1 MAAEPHAS
9 LSTNQIRIA
18 EFALAIGSFA
28 IGTGEFAAMGFL
40 PSVAT
45 GFGVPVP
52 EAGRII
58 SAYALGVVVGAPLFA
73 VLGSKLSRRKLL
85 LALMGLFAAGNIAS
99 ALAPTFGA
107 LGALRFAAG
116 LPHGAYFGVA
126 SLVAAGMAGPG
137 GRARAV
143 GRIMLGLTIATLFG
157 TPLAT
162 WTGQIFGW
170 RTAFAVVGALGVVT
184 TVLVALHVPKDTVKR
199 GAGPLR
205 ELGAL
210 REPQV
215 WLTLGM
221 AAIGFGGMFA
231 VYSYITPTL
240 VEVSGI
246 PRVFVPFVLM
256 VFGAGMVAGNLVG
269 PRLADRALLP
279 TIGGVLVWNIAVLAL
294 FSATA
299 HLTWAAVLFVFL
311 IGTGF
316 AVVPAFQTRLMDVGR
331 EAQTLAAALNH
342 SAFNIA
348 NALGAW
354 LGGVAVSA
362 GYGWASTGWVGALL
376 ALAGLGVFG
385 VSLALERSERATGA
399 PSPVGAGQVP
409 SA

>member
-1 MAAEPHAS
+1 MPDGSSATLSPRAS
-9 LSTNQIRIA
+9 LSPRKVRIA

-40 PSVAT
+40 PSVAS
-45 GFGVPVP
+45 GFAIPVP

-73 VLGSKLSRRKLL
+73 VLGAKVSRRNLL
-85 LALMGLFAAGNIAS
+85 LVLMGLFAAGNLAS
-99 ALAPTFGA
+99 ALAPSFGA
-107 LGALRFAAG
+107 LSVLRFVSG

-126 SLVAAGMAGPG
+126 SLVAAGMAGPA

-143 GRIMLGLTIATLFG
+143 GRIMLGLTIATLLG

-162 WTGQIFGW
+162 WTGQILGW
-170 RTAFAVVGALGVVT
+170 RTAFAAVGALGLVT
-184 TVLVALHVPKDTVKR
+184 AALVAVHVPRDRPLR

-215 WLTLGM
+215 WLTLAM
-221 AAIGFGGMFA
+221 AAVGFGGMFA
-231 VYSYITPTL
+231 VFTYITPTL

-246 PRVFVPFVLM
+246 PRAFAPFVLM
-256 VFGAGMVAGNLVG
+256 VFGAGMIAGNLVG

-279 TIGGVLVWNIAVLAL
+279 TIGGVLVWNMAVLAL
-294 FSATA
+294 FALLA
-299 HLTWAAVLFVFL
+299 RFAPAAVLLVFL

-316 AVVPAFQTRLMDVGR
+316 AVVPAFQTRLMDVGK

-354 LGGVAVSA
+354 LGGRVLDHGF
-362 GYGWASTGWVGALL
+362 GYPATGYVGA
-376 ALAGLGVFG
+376 ALSAVGLGVFL
-385 VSLALERSERATGA
+385 VSWSLHRRGENGGMIAE
-399 PSPVGAGQVP
+399 P
-409 SA
+409 

>member
-1 MAAEPHAS
+1 MAAEQPAS
-9 LSTNQIRIA
+9 LTASQVRIA

-40 PSVAT
+40 PDVAT

-73 VLGSKLSRRKLL
+73 VLGAKLTRRNLL
-85 LALMGLFAAGNIAS
+85 LLLMGLFAAGNIAS

-107 LGALRFAAG
+107 LGALRFASG

-126 SLVAAGMAGPG
+126 SLVAAGMAGPA

-143 GRIMLGLTIATLFG
+143 GRIMLGLTVATLFG
-157 TPLAT
+157 TPIAT
-162 WTGQIFGW
+162 WTGQLLGW
-170 RTAFAVVGALGVVT
+170 RTAFAVVGALGAVT
-184 TVLVALHVPKDTVKR
+184 VGLVAHYVPKDRLQR

-221 AAIGFGGMFA
+221 AAVGFGGMFA
-231 VYSYITPTL
+231 VFSYITPTL

-246 PRVFVPFVLM
+246 PHVFVPFVLM
-256 VFGAGMVAGNLVG
+256 VFGAGMIVGNLVG
-269 PRLADRALLP
+269 PSLADRALLP
-279 TIGGVLVWNIAVLAL
+279 TIGGVLVWNMTILAL
-294 FSATA
+294 FSVTA
-299 HLTWAAVLFVFL
+299 HLAWAAVLCVFL

-316 AVVPAFQTRLMDVGR
+316 AVVPAFQTRLMDVGK

-354 LGGVAVSA
+354 LGGVVIAA

-376 ALAGLGVFG
+376 ALAGLGVFA
-385 VSLALERSERATGA
+385 VSLALERSTRAT
-399 PSPVGAGQVP
+399 
-409 SA
+409 SATPAVAAE

>member
-1 MAAEPHAS
+1 MAAQTHAS
-9 LSTNQIRIA
+9 LSPRQIRIA
-18 EFALAIGSFA
+18 ELALAIGSFA

-40 PSVAT
+40 PNVAT

-73 VLGSKLSRRKLL
+73 VLGAKLSRRRLL
-85 LALMGLFAAGNIAS
+85 LALMGLFAAANVAS

-107 LGALRFAAG
+107 LGALRFASG

-143 GRIMLGLTIATLFG
+143 GRIMLGLTVATLLG

-162 WTGQIFGW
+162 WTGQLLGW
-170 RTAFAVVGALGVVT
+170 RTAFAVVGALGLVT
-184 TVLVALHVPKDTVKR
+184 TVLVALHVPKDTVKH

-221 AAIGFGGMFA
+221 AAVGFGGMFA

-246 PRVFVPFVLM
+246 PRVLVPFVLM
-256 VFGAGMVAGNLVG
+256 VFGVGMIAGNVVG

-279 TIGGVLVWNIAVLAL
+279 TIGGVLVWNMAILAL
-294 FSATA
+294 FSVTA
-299 HLTWAAVLFVFL
+299 HWAWAAVLFVFL

-316 AVVPAFQTRLMDVGR
+316 AVVPAFQTRLMDVGK

-354 LGGVAVSA
+354 LGGVVISA

-376 ALAGLGVFG
+376 AVAGLAVFG
-385 VSLALERSERATGA
+385 LSLALERSARA
-399 PSPVGAGQVP
+399 PSVAVAAPRVP

>member
-1 MAAEPHAS
+1 MAAEPHAA
-9 LSTNQIRIA
+9 LSPNQIRIA
-18 EFALAIGSFA
+18 ELALAIGSFA

-40 PSVAT
+40 PNVAT

-73 VLGSKLSRRKLL
+73 VLGAKLSRRTLL
-85 LALMGLFAAGNIAS
+85 LLLMGLFAAGNLAS

-107 LGALRFAAG
+107 LGALRFASG

-126 SLVAAGMAGPG
+126 SLVAAGMAGPAA
-137 GRARAV
+137 RARAV
-143 GRIMLGLTIATLFG
+143 GRIMLGLTVATLFG

-162 WTGQIFGW
+162 WTGQFLGW
-170 RTAFAVVGALGVVT
+170 RTAFAAVGALGAVT
-184 TVLVALHVPKDTVKR
+184 VGLVALHVPRDRVQR

-231 VYSYITPTL
+231 VFSYITPTL

-246 PRVFVPFVLM
+246 PRVFVPLVLM
-256 VFGAGMVAGNLVG
+256 IFGAGMIVGNLVG
-269 PRLADRALLP
+269 PGLADRALLP
-279 TIGGVLVWNIAVLAL
+279 TIGGVLIWNMTVLAL
-294 FSATA
+294 FSMTA
-299 HLTWAAVLFVFL
+299 HFAPAAVLFVFL

-316 AVVPAFQTRLMDVGR
+316 AVVPAFQTRLMDVGK

-354 LGGVAVSA
+354 LGGVVISA

-376 ALAGLGVFG
+376 ALTGLGVFG
-385 VSLALERSERATGA
+385 ASLALERSARATDA
-399 PSPVGAGQVP
+399 PSAVVVQRAP